1 MCLPGWT
8 GKNCDE
14 SIDDCASNPCV
25 NGGTC
30 EDLVNDYAC
39 TCATGFSGKSC
50 EGNFYKH
57 SMYNIISI
65 DMCISWNEKKYR
77 LARLCNG
84 FSNSI
89 TLEIKVVINYVFL

>member
-8 GKNCDE
+8 GKNCDAN
-14 SIDDCASNPCV
+14 IDDCAGDPCV

-57 SMYNIISI
+57 SMYNINSI
-65 DMCISWNEKKYR
+65 DN
-77 LARLCNG
+77 N
-84 FSNSI
+84 
-89 TLEIKVVINYVFL
+89 TLLFYQIEP

>member
-1 MCLPGWT
+1 MYISFYDQLSLKFLNGLYYRCLCLPGWT

-14 SIDDCASNPCV
+14 NIDDCASNPCV

-65 DMCISWNEKKYR
+65 DNKDMPI
-77 LARLCNG
+77 
-84 FSNSI
+84 
-89 TLEIKVVINYVFL
+89 